1 MSTNAWALTTR
12 ARVMDF
18 MGISSL
24 TAVQENVLDRIID
37 SVTDYIEH
45 YCGRRLKSTAYNEV
59 FNGDGSRDYV
69 AKHFPISTITSLQY
83 RNSSA
88 NEDSWTSMDT
98 EYYFYDL
105 NSGVI
110 TLSGNSRFIFFSDHL
125 YKLNY
130 TAGFDF
136 DNTTTFLSDVGGA
149 DLEYAVWKLCV
160 TAFDKSKGEV
170 GVESESIGD
179 YSVTYA
185 KTMFENSEIKEIIGK
200 YKGFEVAG
208 IRSPQNY

>member
-1 MSTNAWALTTR
+1 MNTNAWALTTR

-18 MGISSL
+18 MGITSL
-24 TAVQENVLDRIID
+24 TAQQENVLDRIID
-37 SVTDYIEH
+37 AVTDYIEH
-45 YCGRRLKSTAYNEV
+45 FCGRRFKSTAYAEE
-59 FNGDGSRDYV
+59 FNGDGSRDYT
-69 AKHFPISTITSLQY
+69 AKHYPISAITSLQY

-98 EYYFYDL
+98 EDYFYDL
-105 NSGVI
+105 NSGI
-110 TLSGNSRFIFFSDHL
+110 IMLSGNSRFIFFSDYL
-125 YKLNY
+125 YRLNY
-130 TAGFDF
+130 TAGFAF
-136 DNTTTFLSDVGGA
+136 DNTNTFLSTTGGA

-160 TAFDKSKGEV
+160 TAFDKAKGEV

-185 KTMFENSEIKEIIGK
+185 KTMFENSEIKEIISK

-208 IRSPQNY
+208 LRSPQNY